1 MTKVEIEF
9 SEVSELVDL
18 KHKLIAENEALKD
31 KLNNAENELHL
42 ANVKIENALYLC
54 EIYDTDLEKARQ
66 QIENY
71 SEEVDR
77 LVMLSVKKEV
87 EDEQSST
94 VSSVQ
99 AVAKIESKDD
109 LKEVLQDEHM
119 SLQLSLYT
127 QEKECYSYEDMKA
140 LDETKET
147 INKIS
152 NALETY
158 NYSEMLK
165 TLRAL

>member
-9 SEVSELVDL
+9 SEVSELIDL
-18 KHKLIAENEALKD
+18 KHKLIAENKALKEQLD
-31 KLNNAENELHL
+31 NTENELHL

-94 VSSVQ
+94 VSSVHQ
-99 AVAKIESKDD
+99 EEHSELNIS
-109 LKEVLQDEHM
+109 DELNFFNVTK
-119 SLQLSLYT
+119 SL
-127 QEKECYSYEDMKA
+127 
-140 LDETKET
+140 
-147 INKIS
+147 
-152 NALETY
+152 
-158 NYSEMLK
+158 
-165 TLRAL
+165 RVVR

>member
-54 EIYDTDLEKARQ
+54 KIYDTDLEKARQ

-94 VSSVQ
+94 VSSVHQ
-99 AVAKIESKDD
+99 EEHSELNIS
-109 LKEVLQDEHM
+109 DELNFFNVTK
-119 SLQLSLYT
+119 SL
-127 QEKECYSYEDMKA
+127 
-140 LDETKET
+140 
-147 INKIS
+147 
-152 NALETY
+152 
-158 NYSEMLK
+158 
-165 TLRAL
+165 RVVR